1 MPKTSCTFLTVK
13 VCSEVQQDKSLK
25 VEKAALHEGMFVS
38 LWVFNYNSRA
48 GSSSYSHTVKNMM
61 ILMSLKQVTGN

>member
-25 VEKAALHEGMFVS
+25 VEKAALHEGTAIRVNLILKTYIRKM
-38 LWVFNYNSRA
+38 
-48 GSSSYSHTVKNMM
+48 NMC
-61 ILMSLKQVTGN
+61 